1 MTPLRIYKTKN
12 GILIEK
18 ENQYY
23 LQQNDWDQFINRDDL
38 YEYAVKI
45 TIESPVIKIE
55 QDKLSRELLPP
66 IGSQEIWA
74 AGVTY
79 LRSRDARKDES
90 KDAGGS
96 DFYSRVYQAERPEL
110 FFKANPVRVAGP
122 GQKVRIRRDS
132 AWNVPEPELTLVI
145 SSNAKIIGYTIGNDM
160 SSRDIEG
167 QNPLYLPQAKSYDMS
182 SAVGPCIF
190 VSPSPLPPET
200 EISIEILRKNIKV
213 FGGKISISQMK
224 RKHTELVAYLFRE
237 TSFPEGC
244 LLMTG
249 TGIVPPDDFTLNQGD
264 VISISIEHI
273 GKLVNI
279 VE

>member
-1 MTPLRIYKTKN
+1 MTPLRIFKTKN

-23 LQQNDWDQFINRDDL
+23 LHQNNWDQFINRDDL
-38 YEYAVKI
+38 YEYADKI
-45 TIESPVIKIE
+45 TGKSPMIMIA
-55 QDKLSRELLPP
+55 QDKLNHELLPP

-96 DFYSRVYQAERPEL
+96 DFYSRVYMAERPEL
-110 FFKANPVRVAGP
+110 FFKANPIRVAGP
-122 GQKVRIRRDS
+122 GQKVRIRKDS
-132 AWNVPEPELTLVI
+132 VWNVPEPELTLVI

-182 SAVGPCIF
+182 SALGPCIF
-190 VSPSPLPPET
+190 VAPSPLPAET
-200 EISIEILRKNIKV
+200 EISLEILRKGNKV
-213 FGGKISISQMK
+213 FAGKISISQMK
-224 RKHTELVAYLFRE
+224 RKHTELVEYLYRE
-237 TSFPEGC
+237 TSFPNGC

-249 TGIVPPDDFTLNQGD
+249 TGIIPPDDFTLNHGD
-264 VISISIEHI
+264 EISISIEHI

>member
-1 MTPLRIYKTKN
+1 MTPLRIYRTKS

-18 ENQYY
+18 ENKYY
-23 LQQNDWDQFINRDDL
+23 LLQSHWDQFINRDDL
-38 YEYAVKI
+38 FDYA
-45 TIESPVIKIE
+45 
-55 QDKLSRELLPP
+55 DKKTGENPAIMKAHDLLDRELLPP
-66 IGSQEIWA
+66 IGLQEIWA

-90 KDAGGS
+90 RDAGGS
-96 DFYSRVYQAERPEL
+96 DFYNRVYLAERPEL
-110 FFKANPVRVAGP
+110 FFKANPQRVAGH
-122 GQKVRIRRDS
+122 GQKVRIRKDS
-132 AWNVPEPELTLVI
+132 SWNVPEPELTLLI

-182 SAVGPCIF
+182 SALGPCIF
-190 VSPSPLPPET
+190 VTPSPLTPET
-200 EISIEILRKNIKV
+200 EISIEILSKGTKV
-213 FGGKISISQMK
+213 FTGKISINQMK
-224 RKHTELVAYLFRE
+224 RKHTELVEYLYRE
-237 TSFPEGC
+237 TSFPSGC
-244 LLMTG
+244 FLMTG
-249 TGIVPPDDFTLNQGD
+249 TGIIPPNDFTLNHGD